1 VVTGKA
7 QLLALAATAY
17 GVLAALA
24 ALLQAHQMHARRAS
38 CAVSAR
44 FLAAYVGGNSSN

>member
-1 VVTGKA
+1 MVTGTA

-24 ALLQAHQMHARRAS
+24 ALLQAHQIHARRAS
-38 CAVSAR
+38 CAVSA
-44 FLAAYVGGNSSN
+44 YVKDGTILPHYQQ